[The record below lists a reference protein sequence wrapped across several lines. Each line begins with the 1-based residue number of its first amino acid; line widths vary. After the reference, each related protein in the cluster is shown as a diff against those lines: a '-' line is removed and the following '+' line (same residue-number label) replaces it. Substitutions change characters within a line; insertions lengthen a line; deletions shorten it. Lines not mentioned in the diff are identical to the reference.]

1 MMPSAASMILVEIVD
16 ALLVLDLG
24 DDAHG
29 VPAGLGD
36 DPPRVAHCLGAAHER
51 HGEEVDVV
59 LRRETNVCNVLVGDR
74 RQVDPHAGQIDVL
87 PRSQDPAVQHPAA
100 EIALAYFQYLQV
112 DQSVVE
118 RDPTTHL
125 QLMHHVLVVDV
136 DGSLLRILG
145 GADGDVELLTDLE
158 G

>member
-1 MMPSAASMILVEIVD
+1 MSCSAAKRMSATSWSEID
-16 ALLVLDLG
+16 GRLIRTPG
-24 DDAHG
+24 
-29 VPAGLGD
+29 
-36 DPPRVAHCLGAAHER
+36 R
-51 HGEEVDVV
+51 
-59 LRRETNVCNVLVGDR
+59 
-74 RQVDPHAGQIDVL
+74 IDVL

-145 GADGDVELLTDLE
+145 GADGDVDLLTDLE